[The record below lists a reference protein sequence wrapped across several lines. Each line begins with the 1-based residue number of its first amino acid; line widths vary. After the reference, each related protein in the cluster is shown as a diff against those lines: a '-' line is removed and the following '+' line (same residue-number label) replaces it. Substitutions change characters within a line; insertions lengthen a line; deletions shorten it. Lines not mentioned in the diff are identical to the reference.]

1 MTRPLS
7 RRSLLRHASQVAA
20 LGAVVSLLEAC
31 GGSSAA
37 PTATTGAAA
46 APTAPLVFPT
56 QVPQPIQASAP
67 SQATAA
73 PQSAASPQAA
83 ARSTTAASS
92 QTAPTTAASGAVKDV
107 SFTVVDGSEP
117 NSLDPPIGT
126 GPFQHIINAMYEGL
140 VAWDEKMQLQPMLAT
155 SWQPSADGKQW
166 TFKLRGGV
174 KFHDGTPFTSDAVKS
189 TVDHI
194 LDKNTASTRRASY
207 TMIQKVD
214 TTDPSAVVITTDPAN
229 PDLPFLM
236 ADSSMRISSP
246 TALQKFGKDFGRN
259 PVGTGPYKFE
269 EWVPNDHVSAVINPD
284 YWGSK
289 PQVRRYVFKPVPEAS
304 TRVVVL
310 RTGEADVVMNLP
322 PSDQDNLKQL
332 TNVTLHNTPSLTV
345 VMIELRVTKPPFS
358 DKNVR
363 YALNQ
368 AIDKDAI
375 IKNVMR
381 GQAIPLKTPGIEG
394 IYGTAD
400 FDPLP
405 FDPAKAKSLL
415 AQAGFA
421 SGLDMTLFY
430 VSGRWP
436 GDDQVIQAVQGYWSQ
451 IGVRAKIVKGDNA
464 ALVDYLARDPD
475 QNPGL
480 AIMPQRSSFYLDYHL
495 YRMYQTDATHAN
507 AAQRS
512 GYSNPA
518 VDALLK
524 QEESDFD
531 TNHRLAT
538 FQQAQKLIWDDQ
550 PFVYLF
556 QTESF
561 WGQQKSVSGFIVPP
575 TGDLTPQQLQKG

>member
-1 MTRPLS
+1 M
-7 RRSLLRHASQVAA
+7 AA

-37 PTATTGAAA
+37 PTATSGAVA
-46 APTAPLVFPT
+46 TPLIFPT
-56 QVPQPIQASAP
+56 QVPQTFPTAAAASQPAAASPPNAVATTASA
-67 SQATAA
+67 SQTAGTAA
-73 PQSAASPQAA
+73 PNA
-83 ARSTTAASS
+83 
-92 QTAPTTAASGAVKDV
+92 AASGAVKDV

-117 NSLDPPIGT
+117 NSLDPAVGT
-126 GPFQHIINAMYEGL
+126 GPFQSILNGIYEGL
-140 VAWDEKMQLQPMLAT
+140 VAWDAKMQLQPKLAT

-166 TFKLRGGV
+166 TFTLRQGV
-174 KFHDGTPFTSDAVKS
+174 KFHDGTPFTSEAVKV

-194 LDKNTASTRRASY
+194 LDKNTASNRRASY
-207 TMIQKVD
+207 TLIQNVD
-214 TTDPSAVVITTDPAN
+214 TTDPTTAVFTTDPPN
-229 PDLPFLM
+229 PDLPFLL
-236 ADSSMRISSP
+236 ADGSVRIISP

-269 EWVPNDHVSAVINPD
+269 EWVPNDHVSALLTPD
-284 YWGSK
+284 YWGVK
-289 PQVRRYVFKPVPEAS
+289 PLVRRLVYKPVPEAS
-304 TRVVVL
+304 ARVVVL
-310 RTGEADVVMNLP
+310 RTGEADVVFNLP
-322 PSDQDNLKQL
+322 PADQDSLKQNQNIIL
-332 TNVTLHNTPSLTV
+332 NNTPSLTV

-358 DKNVR
+358 DKRVR

-368 AIDKDAI
+368 AVDKDAI
-375 IKNVMR
+375 IKNIMR
-381 GQAIPLKTPGIEG
+381 GQAIALRTPGIEG
-394 IYGTAD
+394 VYGTAD
-400 FDPLP
+400 FDLLP

-415 AQAGFA
+415 ADAGYGNGF
-421 SGLDMTLFY
+421 DMTLFY

-451 IGVRAKIVKGDNA
+451 VGVRAKIVKGDNA

-480 AIMPQRSSFYLDYHL
+480 AIMPERSSFYLDYHL
-495 YRMYQTDATHAN
+495 FRMYQTGATHAN

-512 GYSNPA
+512 GYSNPE

-531 TNHRLAT
+531 PAHRLAT

-556 QTESF
+556 QQTSF
-561 WGQQKSVSGFIVPP
+561 WGQQKNVSGFIVPP
-575 TGDLTPQQLQKG
+575 TGDFIPQQLQKG

>member
-1 MTRPLS
+1 MARPLS
-7 RRSLLRHASQVAA
+7 RRSLLRRTSQVAA

-37 PTATTGAAA
+37 PTATSGAAA
-46 APTAPLVFPT
+46 ATSPPLVFPT
-56 QVPQPIQASAP
+56 QVPQAVP
-67 SQATAA
+67 ATV
-73 PQSAASPQAA
+73 PPSAASPQAA
-83 ARSTTAASS
+83 GATTASSS
-92 QTAPTTAASGAVKDV
+92 QAAPTVIASGAVKDTT
-107 SFTVVDGSEP
+107 FTVVDGSEP

-126 GPFQHIINAMYEGL
+126 GPFQHITNAIYEGL

-166 TFKLRGGV
+166 TFKLRQGV

-189 TVDHI
+189 TVEHI

-207 TMIQKVD
+207 TLIQKIETPDPSTVVF
-214 TTDPSAVVITTDPAN
+214 TTDPPS

-236 ADSSMRISSP
+236 ADSSILISSP
-246 TALQKFGKDFGRN
+246 TALTKFGKDFGRN

-284 YWGSK
+284 YWGPK
-289 PQVRRYVFKPVPEAS
+289 PQVRRYLYKPVPEAS

-332 TNVTLHNTPSLTV
+332 QNVTLHNTPSLTV

-375 IKNVMR
+375 IKNIMR
-381 GQAIPLKTPGIEG
+381 GQALPLKTPGIEG

-400 FDPLP
+400 FDLLP
-405 FDPAKAKSLL
+405 YDPAKAKSLL
-415 AQAGFA
+415 AQAGYA
-421 SGLDMTLFY
+421 GGLDMTLFY

-451 IGVRAKIVKGDNA
+451 IGVRAKVVKGDNA

-495 YRMYQTDATHAN
+495 YRMYQTDATHAS

-512 GYSNPA
+512 GYSNPE
-518 VDALLK
+518 VDKLLK

-531 TNHRLAT
+531 TNHRLTT
-538 FQQAQKLIWDDQ
+538 FQQAQKAIWDDQ

-556 QTESF
+556 QTTSF
-561 WGQQKSVSGFIVPP
+561 WGQQKNVSGFIVPP
-575 TGDLTPQQLQKG
+575 TGNLTPQQLQKG